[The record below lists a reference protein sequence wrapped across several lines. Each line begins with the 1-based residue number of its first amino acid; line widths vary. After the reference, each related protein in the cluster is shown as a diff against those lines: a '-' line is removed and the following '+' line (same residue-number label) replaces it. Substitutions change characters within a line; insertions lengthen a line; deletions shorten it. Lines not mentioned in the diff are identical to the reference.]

1 MSGPEDKRIVATV
14 DPEPPASAYYSSASF
29 NDAVNASRF
38 VKGFGITALIY
49 SIVSLLGPNLLG
61 GGIGLGVG
69 LFIMRYDEA
78 RYYRVLGIAVII
90 FAILGAFIPFL
101 GPALLSGAIVGKG
114 SQILNVLSKEGRNDE
129 EWVPSRK
136 RVIIGT
142 IASGVGLLISVVIM
156 FMYFF
161 LTIIVPRVAQGLAR

>member
-1 MSGPEDKRIVATV
+1 MSSPEDSEIIATR
-14 DPEPPASAYYSSASF
+14 DSQPPTSAYYSSASF
-29 NDAVNASRF
+29 NEAVNASRF

-49 SIVSLLGPNLLG
+49 SIVSIFGLTLLG
-61 GGIGLGVG
+61 GGIGVGVG

-78 RYYRVLGIAVII
+78 RYYRVLGIVVII

-114 SQILNVLSKEGRNDE
+114 IQILNVLSKEGRNDE
-129 EWVPSRK
+129 EWMPSRK

-142 IASGVGLLISVVIM
+142 IASGVGLLISVVLM
-156 FMYFF
+156 FLFF
-161 LTIIVPRVAQGLAR
+161 ISTAVALFGRHRA

>member
-1 MSGPEDKRIVATV
+1 MPSPEDQEIVATG
-14 DPEPPASAYYSSASF
+14 DSQPPTSAHYSSASF
-29 NDAVNASRF
+29 NEAVNASRF

-49 SIVSLLGPNLLG
+49 SIVSIFGLTLLG
-61 GGIGLGVG
+61 GGIGVGVG

-78 RYYRVLGIAVII
+78 RYYRVLGIVVII

-114 SQILNVLSKEGRNDE
+114 IQILNVLSKEGRNDE

-142 IASGVGLLISVVIM
+142 IASGVSLLISVVLM
-156 FMYFF
+156 FLSFIWTAVR
-161 LTIIVPRVAQGLAR
+161 LGQHRA

>member
-1 MSGPEDKRIVATV
+1 MS
-14 DPEPPASAYYSSASF
+14 EPPASAYYSSASF

-49 SIVSLLGPNLLG
+49 SIVSIFGLTLLG
-61 GGIGLGVG
+61 GGIGVGVG

-78 RYYRVLGIAVII
+78 KYYRVLGIAVII

-101 GPALLSGAIVGKG
+101 GPAVLSGAIVGKG
-114 SQILNVLSKEGRNDE
+114 IQISKVLSKEGRNDE
-129 EWVPSRK
+129 EWVPSRN

-142 IASGVGLLISVVIM
+142 IASGAGLLISVVLM
-156 FMYFF
+156 FLYYF
-161 LTIIVPRVAQGLAR
+161 LTIVVPRAAQGPAR